1 MREVR
6 TMDVNTTEALL
17 KAIIELIDRCD
28 TLEELCKCVKHIM
41 GN

>member
-6 TMDVNTTEALL
+6 TMDVNTTKALL

-28 TLEELCKCVKHIM
+28 THEELRKCAKHIM

>member
-6 TMDVNTTEALL
+6 TMDVNTTEALM

-28 TLEELCKCVKHIM
+28 TLEELRKGVKHIM